1 MALAT
6 CPGRQVPCAY
16 KEDLGNGWGEPAIH
30 DDGDELDDHVL
41 GGSLRLRIVSHKR
54 VKRSAVPSMQMSQQV
69 LMMVVTIM
77 MVYHGNDDDNAQW
90 QCQ

>member
-16 KEDLGNGWGEPAIH
+16 KEDLGNGWDEPAIH
-30 DDGDELDDHVL
+30 DDGDVLDDHVL

-69 LMMVVTIM
+69 LMMV
-77 MVYHGNDDDNAQW
+77 YHGNGDDNAQW
-90 QCQ
+90 QHQ

>member
-16 KEDLGNGWGEPAIH
+16 KEDLGNGWDEPAIH
-30 DDGDELDDHVL
+30 DGDELGDHFL

-69 LMMVVTIM
+69 LMMV
-77 MVYHGNDDDNAQW
+77 YHGNGDDNAQW
-90 QCQ
+90 QHQ